1 MKFIAKLS
9 TEEQVTLEEAH
20 KKHPSF
26 RFRQRAKAILLSSQ
40 HYTIKQLVTLFDVR
54 RDTISLWLD
63 RWNESGIAGLNDAER
78 NGRPSNYTPEEQALF
93 LHYLEKTPHQ
103 RKVAIAKIQA
113 ETGKE
118 AAADTYK
125 RILKKATIHG
135 SVVDTPYEKSEMK

>member
-9 TEEQVTLEEAH
+9 TEEQITLEEAH
-20 KKHPSF
+20 KKHSSF

-40 HYTIKQLVTLFDVR
+40 HYTINQLVSLFDVR
-54 RDTISLWLD
+54 RDTISRWFD
-63 RWNESGIAGLNDAER
+63 RWNEAGIVGLNDAAR
-78 NGRPSNYTPEEQALF
+78 SGRPSNYTPEEQALF

-118 AAADTYK
+118 AAVDTYK
-125 RILKKATIHG
+125 RILKKVTTSGNAA
-135 SVVDTPYEKSEMK
+135 DTLYEKSGMK